1 VRLWVGWMLLLAAC
15 GGGPQLTNLRCRDT
29 AHCQDAEDPLKLL
42 LEVDFSDDSG
52 TLGAGVL
59 DLRVGGNTQAT
70 VSIADMFAAQ
80 GVAAGTKK
88 GTLQIDDDLTLDKLS
103 QGESVQVSVVAVDG
117 QGKRSNEPN
126 LTFALHL
133 GGP

>member
-1 VRLWVGWMLLLAAC
+1 MKLLPLLLLLGC
-15 GGGPQLTNLRCRDT
+15 GGGPQLTNLRCRDK

-59 DLRVGGNTQAT
+59 DLRVGGSTQAT
-70 VSIADMFAAQ
+70 VSVADIFTAQNIAQ
-80 GVAAGTKK
+80 GTKK
-88 GTLQIDDDLTLDKLS
+88 GTLQIDDDISLDKMS
-103 QGESVQVSVVAVDG
+103 QGQSVQVSMVAVNG
-117 QGKRSNEPN
+117 QGKQSNEPSVS
-126 LTFALHL
+126 FALHL